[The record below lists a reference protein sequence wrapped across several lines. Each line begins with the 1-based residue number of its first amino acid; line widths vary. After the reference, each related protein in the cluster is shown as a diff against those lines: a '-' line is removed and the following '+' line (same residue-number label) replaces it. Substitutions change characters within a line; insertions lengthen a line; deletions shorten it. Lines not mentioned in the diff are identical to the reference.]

1 MCVLLAANLSG
12 YILYDIR
19 ELVDIKAISNII
31 NNKLKKRYSYNL
43 INLILQ
49 MLQIDEN
56 KRMDFIQ
63 LEIYL
68 LHYWN
73 NNI

>member
-1 MCVLLAANLSG
+1 MCALLAANLSG